1 MTDFIKNKLI
11 GIVKNHIKNNGIVIW
26 YDPEQNYG
34 NLVNGSDFDDIPL
47 FKHEGS
53 YYDLRFKI
61 EEYFNKDEKPSLIIY
76 VGNKRDNKNNPL
88 IEFEVVATILSSD
101 PHDVEYE
108 ENTSLSLIVEKILTG
123 KASNE
128 NIKKIRDEIDI
139 GNIDLE
145 EAEKEIEN
153 IFSSDFNIL
162 YTIFNSK
169 DNYLI
174 LLSFLCDEKFDHDIN
189 VKDAADELIELIDK
203 LFGLIFNKI
212 ADLKDLRK
220 KLAENLIISDFL
232 LSIKREELNVKFSGI
247 DLEKEETLLKNIQ
260 RFASTW
266 RGNFEFGEKY
276 KEFANTV
283 EDKFLIRSLQF
294 KLDEILKC
302 ETFNFID
309 HLIISELFKAD
320 IREIDFDFK
329 VITDRKKTYW
339 SKVNPQNFLVY
350 ELLESGNVLIDKI
363 NESLEILNKPA
374 LDFKDYIKYYT
385 GENDYNGWYLI
396 DRYYRILNGKYL
408 DYEFEQKYEDDVE
421 LFFNKCKNLYKE
433 YIEKQIDGFSSKF
446 AVNDYLNNKKFLN
459 QNKIFFSKILPALKD
474 NKKIAYYLID
484 AFRFEMG
491 REFYEMMV
499 NYEKRK
505 ISFALAGLPTITP
518 IGMLELILSADE
530 KISLQEDNKKL
541 NLIVNGNIVNDRS
554 QRLSY
559 LEKKI
564 KEKFCVVKLDE
575 IIKPKKSIKEK
586 LKECNLVLITSQEI
600 DKVGEGSSEI
610 ITKEIMESIFD
621 YIKKSMNYLSSL
633 GFEEFVISADHGY
646 LFGDIIGKDSK
657 IDTPNGN
664 TVVLHKRVWVGMG
677 GNNPANTKRIKAADL
692 GYESELDFVF
702 PLGFTE
708 FKTPGEEN
716 NYIHGGISLQEIII
730 PVIEYY
736 IPKAVSKS
744 AGLNY
749 KYNIIF
755 PKEAITNRIFTVQ
768 VSYNGVR
775 LFDEESGE
783 ESKKVKVIVKSDSE
797 IIGQAEAAGFGF
809 NDSSKEVGLKKDED
823 NTVTIILHEEIKDG
837 FADIIV
843 LDPETDIELEKI
855 SKIPI
860 KIMI

>member
-11 GIVKNHIKNNGIVIW
+11 EIIKNHINNNSIVVW
-26 YDPEQNYG
+26 YDPEQNYVS
-34 NLVNGSDFDDIPL
+34 LAKGSDFDDIPF
-47 FKHEGS
+47 FKYEGS
-53 YYDLRFKI
+53 YYDLRFEI
-61 EEYFNKDEKPSLIIY
+61 EGYFNKDEKPSLIIY
-76 VGNKRDNKNNPL
+76 VGNKRDNKNHPL
-88 IEFEVVATILSSD
+88 IEFEVVGTILSSD
-101 PHDVEYE
+101 SHDVEYE

-123 KASNE
+123 KASIE
-128 NIKKIRDEIDI
+128 NIKKIRDEIEL
-139 GNIDLE
+139 GNVDLE
-145 EAEKEIEN
+145 EVEKEIN
-153 IFSSDFNIL
+153 DIFSSDFNIL

-189 VKDAADELIELIDK
+189 VKDAADELMELINK
-203 LFGLIFNKI
+203 LFGLILNKVT
-212 ADLKDLRK
+212 DLKDLRK

-232 LSIKREELNVKFSGI
+232 LSIKREELNKKFSGI

-260 RFASTW
+260 RFVSSW
-266 RGNFEFGEKY
+266 RDNFGFGEKY
-276 KEFANTV
+276 KEFASAV
-283 EDKFLIRSLQF
+283 EDKFLVRNFQF
-294 KLDEILKC
+294 ELDEILKC
-302 ETFNFID
+302 ETFNFIE

-320 IREIDFDFK
+320 IRKIDFVLK

-339 SKVNPQNFLVY
+339 PRANPQNFLVY
-350 ELLESGNVLIDKI
+350 ELLENGYVLIDKI
-363 NESLEILNKPA
+363 NESLKILNKPE
-374 LDFKDYIKYYT
+374 LDFNDYIKYYT

-408 DYEFEQKYEDDVE
+408 DFEFEQKYEDDVE
-421 LFFNKCKNLYKE
+421 LFFTKCKNLYKE

-446 AVNDYLNNKKFLN
+446 VVNEYLNNKKFLN
-459 QNKIFFSKILPALKD
+459 QNKIFSNKIEPALKA
-474 NKKIAYYLID
+474 NKKIAYYLVD

-491 REFYEMMV
+491 KEFYEMMV

-505 ISFALAGLPTITP
+505 INFALAGLPTITSV
-518 IGMLELILSADE
+518 GMLGLILSADE

-541 NLIVNGNIVNDRS
+541 NLIVNGNTVNDRS

-610 ITKEIMESIFD
+610 ITKEIMERIFD

-664 TVVLHKRVWVGMG
+664 TVALYKRVWVGMG
-677 GNNPANTKRIKAADL
+677 GNNPANTKRIKAAEL

-736 IPKAVSKS
+736 IPKAAAKS
-744 AGLNY
+744 AGLGY
-749 KYNIIF
+749 KYSINF
-755 PKEAITNRIFTVQ
+755 PKDAITNRIFTVQ
-768 VSYNGVR
+768 VSYSNVR
-775 LFDEESGE
+775 LFDEETGE
-783 ESKKVKVIVKSDSE
+783 ESKKVKVIVKSNSE

-809 NDSSKEVGLKKDED
+809 NDSTKEVGLKKDEE
-823 NTVTIILHEEIKDG
+823 NIVTIILDKEVKEG

-855 SKIPI
+855 SGIPI